1 MIMSQITSDL
11 TAAGSATQAVATD
24 QTAVAAAQASLNS
37 LSQQLTADQTT
48 AQAAVTQLLQD
59 LAAAGYNVAPPA
71 ATN

>member
-59 LAAAGYNVAPPA
+59 LAAAGYNVALPA